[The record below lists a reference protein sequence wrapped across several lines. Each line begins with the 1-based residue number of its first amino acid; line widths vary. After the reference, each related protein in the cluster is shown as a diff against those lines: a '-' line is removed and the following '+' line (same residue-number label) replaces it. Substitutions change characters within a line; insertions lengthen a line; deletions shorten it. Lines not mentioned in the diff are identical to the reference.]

1 MNKLKH
7 GRYALFSD
15 FTEDCSQK
23 GVFSGGSEELFK
35 SYKEEKKKSYKESPM
50 GRTESDTTEVTYLT
64 LQYIKS
70 FGVKKKSENIKELL
84 HMIKMIHLTNFH
96 AF

>member
-1 MNKLKH
+1 
-7 GRYALFSD
+7 
-15 FTEDCSQK
+15 
-23 GVFSGGSEELFK
+23 
-35 SYKEEKKKSYKESPM
+35 M
-50 GRTESDTTEVTYLT
+50 GRTEPDMTEVTYLT

>member
-1 MNKLKH
+1 MRNIFYLVTTDYRQK
-7 GRYALFSD
+7 GGFSD
-15 FTEDCSQK
+15 SSK
-23 GVFSGGSEELFK
+23 ELFK

>member
-1 MNKLKH
+1 MFYLVTTDYRQK
-7 GRYALFSD
+7 GGFSD
-15 FTEDCSQK
+15 SSK
-23 GVFSGGSEELFK
+23 ELFK

-70 FGVKKKSENIKELL
+70 FGVKKKIRKYQRIIAHDKNDKS
-84 HMIKMIHLTNFH
+84 H
-96 AF
+96 